1 MRKTALFRFAVFAL
15 VFLVVQLLFREAV
28 YAIGVGLLLGMLW
41 HQQKGW
47 SLVLLAF
54 FAMFVVWAGMAA
66 WVDAR
71 NNSILS
77 NRMGQLFG
85 GLSGASLIA
94 ISGVLSGLWAAFAVW
109 AGWAVG
115 RLFWKKDQ
123 PG

>member
-1 MRKTALFRFAVFAL
+1 MKRTSLFRFAVFAL
-15 VFLVVQLLFREAV
+15 VFLIVQLLLRDAV
-28 YAIGVGLLLGMLW
+28 YAVAAGVLLGLLW

-54 FAMFVVWAGMAA
+54 FAMFLVWAGMAA
-66 WVDAR
+66 WIDAR
-71 NNSILS
+71 NAGILS
-77 NRMGQLFG
+77 NRMGRLFG
-85 GLSGASLIA
+85 DVSGSSLIV
-94 ISGVLSGLWAAFAVW
+94 ISSTLAGLWAAFGVW